1 MSGKIAAIGD
11 ADGTV
16 TLLEL
21 CRTLHY
27 GSEKEK
33 ADITEMFQREYDKEK
48 QIEKLKSNLR
58 KQKGKVRKG
67 QVDPELKK

>member
-1 MSGKIAAIGD
+1 MNHNSSEHHMSGKIAAIGD

-48 QIEKLKSNLR
+48 
-58 KQKGKVRKG
+58 
-67 QVDPELKK
+67 